1 MIDHKSTKWTYAGG
15 VHVLA
20 TSPYFEYIS
29 TWYVHVHYGTLIYII
44 ILIKNRK
51 IVADS

>member
-1 MIDHKSTKWTYAGG
+1 M
-15 VHVLA
+15 LA

-29 TWYVHVHYGTLIYII
+29 TLYVHVHYGTLIYII

>member
-1 MIDHKSTKWTYAGG
+1 M
-15 VHVLA
+15 LA

-29 TWYVHVHYGTLIYII
+29 TCYVHVCYVTLIYII

>member
-1 MIDHKSTKWTYAGG
+1 MLD
-15 VHVLA
+15 

-29 TWYVHVHYGTLIYII
+29 TRYVHVYYVTVIYII